1 MLQTFILPETIVRE
15 DGTGQQFDVGSS
27 HGKTFVFTL
36 GITRIIEQESL
47 ELSIWG
53 SADGSDWGTIPL
65 FSFPQKFYCGTYTM
79 LLDLSRTP
87 DVRTVRVQWKVN
99 RWGRGEPKPLF
110 AIYVFT
116 QESEELT
123 LAAAGA

>member
-27 HGKTFVFTL
+27 QGKTFVLTL

-47 ELSIWG
+47 ELSVWG
-53 SADGSDWGTIPL
+53 SADGSDWGTSPL
-65 FSFPQKFYCGTYTM
+65 LSFPQKFYCGTYTM

-87 DVRTVRVQWKVN
+87 DVRMVRVQWKVN

-110 AIYVFT
+110 GIYVFT